1 MGYLS
6 SAITAGSHALA
17 RKRNPKNF
25 ETALQ
30 EFEKLVERM
39 EAGDMDLE
47 EALRSYERGMELGRI
62 CQSALDEAEQ
72 RIEVLT
78 QARASTLVPVQ
89 QTDDE
94 Q

>member
-1 MGYLS
+1 MLWPV
-6 SAITAGSHALA
+6 
-17 RKRNPKNF
+17 KRNPKNF

-78 QARASTLVPVQ
+78 QAPPTHPRACTA
-89 QTDDE
+89 DR
-94 Q
+94 